1 MDEKKYVLQSERY
14 LETTNDV
21 TVMGV
26 KACMLY
32 VGESRQ
38 TKNRVIIDNRSK
50 ETSQEQV
57 VISVMSISAAF
68 SVH

>member
-1 MDEKKYVLQSERY
+1 MKNKYVLQSGRY
-14 LETTNDV
+14 LETTDDV

-38 TKNRVIIDNRSK
+38 TKNRVIINNRSK

-57 VISVMSISAAF
+57 VISVISMSAAF